1 MAGDSIFNGERGMR
15 WLAHISIAN
24 QEAKGL
30 GKNPVSYISVNSL
43 LMCVA
48 HVNQLSH
55 MSNVTWVN
63 ETFYDLPEVSFHHHL
78 ETTS

>member
-30 GKNPVSYISVNSL
+30 GKNPVSYISVNFL
-43 LMCVA
+43 LMCV
-48 HVNQLSH
+48 S
-55 MSNVTWVN
+55 
-63 ETFYDLPEVSFHHHL
+63 
-78 ETTS
+78 TS